1 MGKNGQS
8 EFDFLSFQFV
18 ASSKHRQTE
27 RLLATLKQYLIDIQ
41 QLMTNE
47 KYPGGMSQ
55 KQRLLAMEEA
65 HALVN
70 GYSYFDNGEEDHYS
84 VGTSNSDDNNNG
96 IASNGGGSGRSSI
109 SGSNNGGTAT
119 PVSSSRKVGK
129 RLMLR
134 KTD

>member
-1 MGKNGQS
+1 
-8 EFDFLSFQFV
+8 V
-18 ASSKHRQTE
+18 AASKHRQTE
-27 RLLATLKQYLIDIQ
+27 RLLATLQQYLLDIQ
-41 QLMTNE
+41 QMMTNE

-84 VGTSNSDDNNNG
+84 VGTSNSDDNG
-96 IASNGGGSGRSSI
+96 VAVNGGGSGRSSI

-119 PVSSSRKVGK
+119 PSSSSRKVGK